1 MLSRRAGLSATAGL
15 SCILWCRCD
24 NYVNNILLLQLF
36 CVRVRSESEGTAPA
50 VSYIHSFVIFV
61 DLFVIR
67 LSIM

>member
-1 MLSRRAGLSATAGL
+1 L
-15 SCILWCRCD
+15 
-24 NYVNNILLLQLF
+24 